1 MSIVSSH
8 NEWDVLEEVIVGA
21 GIPIDLP
28 AIDFTF
34 KLFFHDNIYG
44 KKYDDIH
51 NTSGDIPKTYITK
64 RHIEEHNEDIE
75 EFASLLSNLGVVVKR
90 PKIPTKIHRTAT
102 PAWESTIHPA
112 LNVRDLTIVIGNEI
126 IETPASCRWRYFE
139 NEYLKHLFLE
149 YFKAGCKWTQVP
161 RPIMT
166 DSSFDL
172 SYFRANKDAYN
183 EYKELIKSNPLD
195 CGHEIMFDAA
205 NIMRLG
211 NHILFNASTENARLG
226 AKWLRSHLGNEY
238 TIWEINI
245 ADSHID
251 SSFLPLRPG
260 LALITREDFWN
271 KLPAPLQK
279 WDKIYIPQ
287 RDRSQEEFKAQGIRL
302 ASPRIEL
309 NLFSVSPELV
319 ICHPEYE
326 KELNKKLKPY
336 GITAIGSRMRH
347 CEIFA
352 GAHHCTTL
360 DIRRKSI
367 LENYF

>member
-1 MSIVSSH
+1 
-8 NEWDVLEEVIVGA
+8 
-21 GIPIDLP
+21 
-28 AIDFTF
+28 
-34 KLFFHDNIYG
+34 
-44 KKYDDIH
+44 
-51 NTSGDIPKTYITK
+51 
-64 RHIEEHNEDIE
+64 
-75 EFASLLSNLGVVVKR
+75 
-90 PKIPTKIHRTAT
+90 
-102 PAWESTIHPA
+102 
-112 LNVRDLTIVIGNEI
+112 
-126 IETPASCRWRYFE
+126 
-139 NEYLKHLFLE
+139 
-149 YFKAGCKWTQVP
+149 
-161 RPIMT
+161 MT

-195 CGHEIMFDAA
+195 CGYEIMFDAA

-226 AKWLRSHLGNEY
+226 AKWLRSHLSNEY

-287 RDRSQEEFKAQGIRL
+287 RDRSHEEFKAQGIRL